1 MVRKPSNSP
10 AIRQG
15 SLFGLRGFLAG
26 VKIGIDLAG
35 EKEYNENGCGN
46 WQLKGKEQD
55 RLEKRDGTDS
65 HCGR

>member
-1 MVRKPSNSP
+1 
-10 AIRQG
+10 
-15 SLFGLRGFLAG
+15 LAG